1 MVIVTDDS
9 DEEFWDERYRSRDQL
24 FSGDPNPRLVSHTK
38 QLKPGTAL
46 DIGCGEGADAIWLA
60 EQGWEVTA
68 VDISTVALE
77 RGVSRAS
84 EIGADVANRID
95 WVHEDLCTWEG
106 PEPKSHD
113 LVSSQF
119 TPFPVESRQSMFRRL
134 ADAVAPGGTLLI
146 VSHHQS
152 DIQTTI
158 PRNSNEEMYFTASD
172 VAEALDSADWDIII
186 EGKLER
192 SATDPDGN
200 EVTIHDTVFNA
211 HRRSDNLQA
220 P

>member
-1 MVIVTDDS
+1 MSDDS
-9 DEEFWDERYRSRDQL
+9 EEEFWDERYRSRDQL
-24 FSGDPNPRLVSHTK
+24 FSGDPNPRLVNQTE

-60 EQGWEVTA
+60 EQGWKVSA

-77 RGVSRAS
+77 RGASRAR
-84 EIGADVANRID
+84 EIGADLAAQID
-95 WVHEDLCTWEG
+95 WIHEDLRTWEG
-106 PEPKSHD
+106 PESQSYD

-119 TPFPVESRQSMFRRL
+119 IPFPVKSRRSMFRRL

-146 VSHHQS
+146 VSHHHS

-172 VAEALDSADWDIII
+172 VAESLDSENWDIRIDG
-186 EGKLER
+186 ELER
-192 SATDPDGN
+192 LATDPDGN

-211 HRRSDNLQA
+211 RRQE
-220 P
+220 

>member
-1 MVIVTDDS
+1 VVIVTGDS
-9 DEEFWDERYRSRDQL
+9 DEEFWDERYRSQVQL
-24 FSGDPNPRLVSHTK
+24 FSGDPNPRLVSQTK

-46 DIGCGEGADAIWLA
+46 DVGCGAGTDAIWLA

-77 RGVSRAS
+77 RGALRAR
-84 EIGADVANRID
+84 EIGADVVNRID
-95 WVHEDLCTWEG
+95 WVHEDLRTWEG
-106 PEPKSHD
+106 PELQSYD

-119 TPFPVESRQSMFRRL
+119 TPFIAGSRQSMFRRL

-158 PRNSNEEMYFTASD
+158 PRNSNREMYFTASD
-172 VAEALDSADWDIII
+172 VAESLDS
-186 EGKLER
+186 E
-192 SATDPDGN
+192 N
-200 EVTIHDTVFNA
+200 
-211 HRRSDNLQA
+211 
-220 P
+220 